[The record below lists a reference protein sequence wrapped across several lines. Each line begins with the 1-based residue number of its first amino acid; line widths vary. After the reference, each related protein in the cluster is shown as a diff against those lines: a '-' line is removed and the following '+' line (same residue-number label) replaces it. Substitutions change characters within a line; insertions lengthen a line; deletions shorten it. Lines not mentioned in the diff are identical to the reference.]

1 MLLPTG
7 TTVAV
12 ADGHKLVLFRN
23 TGTATEPQLQALPH
37 AEVDTHNK
45 SSGARKRPEDNQNK
59 DNVDEDSFA
68 IGVAELLN
76 TLAQGGDMDKLLI
89 IAAPRALGQM
99 RGRYGKI
106 LQGKLLG
113 EIGKEL
119 ANDSNPDIVKAIVA
133 A

>member
-23 TGTATEPQLQALPH
+23 TGTATEPELQALPH
-37 AEVDTHNK
+37 AVVDTHNK
-45 SSGARKRPEDNQNK
+45 SSGVRKRADENPGK
-59 DNVDEDSFA
+59 DNVDEDAFA

-76 TLAQGGDMDKLLI
+76 ASVQAGSIDKLLV

-99 RGRYGKI
+99 RGHYSKGLSGCLI
-106 LQGKLLG
+106 G

-119 ANDSNPDIVKAIVA
+119 ANHPNASIVKAIVA